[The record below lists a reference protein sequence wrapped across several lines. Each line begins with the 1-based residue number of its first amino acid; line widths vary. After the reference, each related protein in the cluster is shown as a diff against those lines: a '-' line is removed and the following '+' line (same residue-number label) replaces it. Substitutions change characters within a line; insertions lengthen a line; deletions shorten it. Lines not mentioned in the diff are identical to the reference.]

1 MKQVNVHEAKTQL
14 SRLLQD
20 VEDGEEVVIA
30 RNGTP
35 VAKLVPHV
43 EERKPREP
51 GWAKG
56 RVWIA
61 IKIRIGKLELEVD
74 LAAGSA
80 DHGFEPLGITFGHAV
95 AAGRL
100 PPHHGDPFDRMLVAQ

>member
-1 MKQVNVHEAKTQL
+1 MHEAKTQL

-43 EERKPREP
+43 EQRKPREP

-61 IKIRIGKLELEVD
+61 PDFDEFDDELARD
-74 LAAGSA
+74 
-80 DHGFEPLGITFGHAV
+80 FG
-95 AAGRL
+95 L
-100 PPHHGDPFDRMLVAQ
+100 LD

>member
-1 MKQVNVHEAKTQL
+1 MKIVNVHEAKTQL

-35 VAKLVPHV
+35 VARLVPHV

-51 GWAKG
+51 GWGKG
-56 RVWIA
+56 WIE
-61 IKIRIGKLELEVD
+61 ILP
-74 LAAGSA
+74 
-80 DHGFEPLGITFGHAV
+80 GFDEYDEQIARDFGT
-95 AAGRL
+95 L
-100 PPHHGDPFDRMLVAQ
+100 D

>member
-1 MKQVNVHEAKTQL
+1 MKIVNVHEAKTQL

-30 RNGTP
+30 RNGKP

-51 GWAKG
+51 GWG
-56 RVWIA
+56 RGWIE
-61 IKIRIGKLELEVD
+61 ILP
-74 LAAGSA
+74 
-80 DHGFEPLGITFGHAV
+80 GFDEYDEQIARDFG
-95 AAGRL
+95 
-100 PPHHGDPFDRMLVAQ
+100 MLD

>member
-1 MKQVNVHEAKTQL
+1 MKTVNVHEAKTQL
-14 SRLLQD
+14 SRLLQA
-20 VEDGEEVVIA
+20 VEEGEEIVIA

-56 RVWIA
+56 RMWMAPDFDEYDEQIA
-61 IKIRIGKLELEVD
+61 RD
-74 LAAGSA
+74 
-80 DHGFEPLGITFGHAV
+80 FG
-95 AAGRL
+95 
-100 PPHHGDPFDRMLVAQ
+100 MLD

>member
-1 MKQVNVHEAKTQL
+1 VKQVNVHEAKTQL

-20 VEDGEEVVIA
+20 VEEGEEVVIA

-56 RVWIA
+56 RVWMA
-61 IKIRIGKLELEVD
+61 PDFDEFDDELARD
-74 LAAGSA
+74 
-80 DHGFEPLGITFGHAV
+80 FG
-95 AAGRL
+95 L
-100 PPHHGDPFDRMLVAQ
+100 LD

>member
-14 SRLLQD
+14 SRLLQE
-20 VEDGEEVVIA
+20 VEEGEEVVIA

-43 EERKPREP
+43 EQRKPREP

-61 IKIRIGKLELEVD
+61 PDFDEFDDELARD
-74 LAAGSA
+74 
-80 DHGFEPLGITFGHAV
+80 FG
-95 AAGRL
+95 L
-100 PPHHGDPFDRMLVAQ
+100 LD